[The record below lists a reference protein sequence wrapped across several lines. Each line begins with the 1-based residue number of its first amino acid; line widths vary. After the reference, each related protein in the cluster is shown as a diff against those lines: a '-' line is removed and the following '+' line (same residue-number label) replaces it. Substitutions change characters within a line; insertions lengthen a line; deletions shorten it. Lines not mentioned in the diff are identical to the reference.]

1 MLLGVRRVVKVTGL
15 AGLLAAGVL
24 FVAPAPALAAP
35 VLAESAESISSYDVR
50 IDVGA
55 NGRLGV
61 TETIAYNFG
70 GNKKHGILR
79 EIPTRAKV
87 DDHHNRLYPLT
98 NISVSRDGYGERFDT
113 STSGDDEVLKVGDPH
128 KTINGMHTYVI
139 RYTMAGALNAFA
151 DHVEL
156 YFNAIGNAWQVPIGA
171 ARATVTGP
179 ATIQR
184 ITCYAGPGGSKRPCE
199 QSNMDGDSA
208 TFVASNLHAGDS
220 LTVVT
225 AFPVGSITGTEPI
238 LGRRH
243 TLADGFAITPWTVGP
258 GLALALLGAVGALLI
273 AWRFGRDRYYVGQL
287 PGLIP
292 GPGEPDVQRR
302 KPFFGAPPVSVE
314 FTPPDI
320 QWGRGGTGKVRPGQV
335 GTIVDEK
342 ADVVDVTAT
351 ILDFAVHRHLHITEV
366 RAPGAKKP
374 TDWRLERLTDGD
386 PKFLPYERTLFDA
399 LFSGR
404 DSVTLSELKN
414 TFATDLRKVRNQL
427 YADLVAQ
434 GWYRQSPATVRAA
447 AIAVAIV
454 VLLASAGIT
463 ALLATASSFGVIG
476 LGLVLAAIVALV
488 AAPRFPARTGK
499 GSAALAR
506 IQGFRL
512 YVATAEAEQIRFQER
527 EQIFSEYLPYAVVF
541 GLAERWAGIFSDI
554 GAVNPDGSGGLY
566 WYAGAPGWNMVFF
579 AGSMSTFTA
588 TTGTSLSSTP
598 PSASGSSGFG
608 GGGFSGGGAG
618 GGGGGSW

>member
-1 MLLGVRRVVKVTGL
+1 MIGIRLL
-15 AGLLAAGVL
+15 
-24 FVAPAPALAAP
+24 
-35 VLAESAESISSYDVR
+35 
-50 IDVGA
+50 
-55 NGRLGV
+55 
-61 TETIAYNFG
+61 
-70 GNKKHGILR
+70 
-79 EIPTRAKV
+79 
-87 DDHHNRLYPLT
+87 
-98 NISVSRDGYGERFDT
+98 
-113 STSGDDEVLKVGDPH
+113 
-128 KTINGMHTYVI
+128 
-139 RYTMAGALNAFA
+139 
-151 DHVEL
+151 
-156 YFNAIGNAWQVPIGA
+156 
-171 ARATVTGP
+171 
-179 ATIQR
+179 
-184 ITCYAGPGGSKRPCE
+184 
-199 QSNMDGDSA
+199 
-208 TFVASNLHAGDS
+208 
-220 LTVVT
+220 
-225 AFPVGSITGTEPI
+225 
-238 LGRRH
+238 
-243 TLADGFAITPWTVGP
+243 
-258 GLALALLGAVGALLI
+258 
-273 AWRFGRDRYYVGQL
+273 
-287 PGLIP
+287 
-292 GPGEPDVQRR
+292 R
-302 KPFFGAPPVSVE
+302 KPLFGAPPVSVE

-414 TFATDLRKVRNQL
+414 TFATDLRKVRNKL